1 MQAHCKVGMVDEGT
15 PEIVEK
21 DSEGFFFVTFHG
33 WDAALDK
40 SARGI
45 AKTLGATLLFL
56 FMLCMWDVTLRYR
69 IYLALF

>member
-1 MQAHCKVGMVDEGT
+1 MVDEGT

-45 AKTLGATLLFL
+45 AKTLGATLLFELL
-56 FMLCMWDVTLRYR
+56 FYVVNWDVALRYW
-69 IYLALF
+69 I